1 MSKRHS
7 RFKAWTWRFFN
18 LPPAPRSSGSTTS
31 CWVSFLTGCVESSR
45 VNCSFNWS
53 QRRRSSNCSSER
65 WSRVCLHALFASL
78 SGGNLSHCTH
88 YSSGRHTLTRV
99 CLSGLGKEIG
109 ESMDSAGIDR
119 ASWDS
124 AEMEDASERTA
135 ALAASG
141 LLRESAR
148 SVDLKPAG

>member
-1 MSKRHS
+1 MDVAVLQSSAGSKVQWFYNKLLGVFSDRVRGVVEGELQLQLES
-7 RFKAWTWRFFN
+7 KAQELKLQLRT
-18 LPPAPRSSGSTTS
+18 LVAG
-31 CWVSFLTGCVESSR
+31 VSA
-45 VNCSFNWS
+45 CS
-53 QRRRSSNCSSER
+53 
-65 WSRVCLHALFASL
+65 FASL